1 MGYNM
6 FRLAL
11 ALLFTGVLLANT
23 AYSQTSE
30 ADEQEQKTS
39 VTNSKNKDF
48 LGVFFIDTYPVTGC
62 EVLKMRPSVI
72 RSTTEFRAPEREEF
86 NNNRNF
92 SKVMHKY
99 QGDLIDEAQ
108 GIAEKEGYNAI
119 IGSKFLMNT
128 HYQGAANLGTVD
140 GNIGYGVGSITY
152 IGHPVYIVC
161 EDLAVEE

>member
-1 MGYNM
+1 MIKGVI
-6 FRLAL
+6 
-11 ALLFTGVLLANT
+11 ALLITGLFAT
-23 AYSQTSE
+23 GIYAQTQDSQ
-30 ADEQEQKTS
+30 QEQQVT
-39 VTNSKNKDF
+39 VTNSKNKEF
-48 LGVFFIDTYPVTGC
+48 LGVFFMEIYPVTGC
-62 EVLKMRPSVI
+62 EIIKIRPSVI

-108 GIAEKEGYNAI
+108 GLAVKEGYNAI
-119 IGSKFLMNT
+119 IGSKFLVNT
-128 HYQGAANLGTVD
+128 HYQGASNLGAVD

-161 EDLAVEE
+161 EDLAAASE

>member
-1 MGYNM
+1 MIKGVI
-6 FRLAL
+6 
-11 ALLFTGVLLANT
+11 VLLVACFIPFVVYAQAQN
-23 AYSQTSE
+23 S
-30 ADEQEQKTS
+30 EQEQKVSTS
-39 VTNSKNKDF
+39 NSKSKEF
-48 LGVFFIDTYPVTGC
+48 LGVFFIDSYPVTGC
-62 EVLKMRPSVI
+62 EIIKIRPSVI

-108 GIAEKEGYNAI
+108 SIAEKEGYNAI
-119 IGSKFLMNT
+119 IGSKFLVNT
-128 HYQGAANLGTVD
+128 HYQGASNLGAVD

-161 EDLAVEE
+161 EDLAASAE